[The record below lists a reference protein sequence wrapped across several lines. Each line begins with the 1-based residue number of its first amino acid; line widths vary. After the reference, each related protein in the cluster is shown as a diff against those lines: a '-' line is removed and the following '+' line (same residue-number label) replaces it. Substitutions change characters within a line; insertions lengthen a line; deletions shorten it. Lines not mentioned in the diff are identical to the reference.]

1 MSTKFSGMSTGRP
14 SVTNAAK
21 VKLLESLK
29 DDTSKEVSR
38 RVNFDVPESKHTKL
52 KINAARNG
60 QSIKEFLTEYIDSL
74 PNE

>member
-1 MSTKFSGMSTGRP
+1 MSTKFSGLSTGRP
-14 SVTNAAK
+14 SITNAAK
-21 VKLLESLK
+21 AKLMDSLK
-29 DDTSKEVSR
+29 DDAGKETSR

-60 QSIKEFLTEYIDSL
+60 QSIKEFLTAYIDSL

>member
-1 MSTKFSGMSTGRP
+1 MSAKFSGLSTGRP
-14 SVTNAAK
+14 SITNAAK
-21 VKLLESLK
+21 ARLMDSLK
-29 DDTSKEVSR
+29 DDTSKEISR

-60 QSIKEFLTEYIDSL
+60 QSIKEFLTAYIDSL

>member
-21 VKLLESLK
+21 AKLLESLK
-29 DDTSKEVSR
+29 DNAGKEVSK
-38 RVNFDVPESKHTKL
+38 RVNFEVSESMHTKL

-60 QSIKEFLTEYIDSL
+60 QSIKEFLTTYIHSL
-74 PNE
+74 PDE